1 MSEPF
6 VGEIRAF
13 GFNFAPVG
21 WAFCNGQLLPIAQ
34 NDVLFAII
42 GTTYGGD
49 GQTTF
54 ALPNL
59 QGQTPMH
66 WGTSPGF
73 NTTLGQVQGSS
84 MVTLTVNQMPPHA
97 HSVTAAQSEG
107 TGESV
112 AIPGTTSY
120 LGQSAG
126 HNLAY
131 VTAPSTF
138 DATFSSQAISQTGGS
153 LPHDNMQ
160 PYLALN
166 FCIALVGIFPS
177 RN

>member
-59 QGQTPMH
+59 QGQTRCVQKRA
-66 WGTSPGF
+66 PGF
-73 NTTLGQVQGSS
+73 
-84 MVTLTVNQMPPHA
+84 
-97 HSVTAAQSEG
+97 
-107 TGESV
+107 
-112 AIPGTTSY
+112 
-120 LGQSAG
+120 
-126 HNLAY
+126 
-131 VTAPSTF
+131 
-138 DATFSSQAISQTGGS
+138 
-153 LPHDNMQ
+153 
-160 PYLALN
+160 
-166 FCIALVGIFPS
+166 
-177 RN
+177 